1 MVFIDPRAGPSDLYL
16 NSIALTHTFTSASI
30 STMPN
35 RALLVLDMQMGDWFA
50 QIKTAADVKAL

>member
-1 MVFIDPRAGPSDLYL
+1 
-16 NSIALTHTFTSASI
+16 
-30 STMPN
+30 MPN